1 MLAWKTHFSARF
13 LFTLLLRSLH
23 SHLNGR
29 EWLRRELALGQA
41 ASLGTGEP
49 PGPPSPATFRPE
61 RAVGPGTKV
70 PEAGAQEPQRLTTL
84 EKFSGFVA
92 GFPPCTVSWFPAELF
107 ANVEREKIG
116 ECCALTPIQNPRSIF
131 RPPPG
136 PSAPAQ
142 ALPARCSPRIQR
154 GWTRSN
160 NPQEGNFLAVLS
172 VGTA

>member
-1 MLAWKTHFSARF
+1 MAESGRGGSWPWARQPVSGRVSPLGRPRWRPSAQSARWA
-13 LFTLLLRSLH
+13 R
-23 SHLNGR
+23 GQR
-29 EWLRRELALGQA
+29 CQKLGHKNL
-41 ASLGTGEP
+41 SGSP
-49 PGPPSPATFRPE
+49 PWKSS
-61 RAVGPGTKV
+61 VV
-70 PEAGAQEPQRLTTL
+70 L
-84 EKFSGFVA
+84 S